1 MSKPP
6 YSDQSPYDQA
16 KELAESGLSAEDIK
30 RRLMGRGL
38 DADSAGVLAGTVG
51 AQGTELDIA
60 SMTSTSGP
68 RSSATRWNPENFV
81 VGVLMCLGGVFFSMV
96 SCSSM
101 ATTERTG
108 AGTHWVEYGALIV
121 AAACFVTG
129 LARRG

>member
-16 KELAESGLSAEDIK
+16 KELAERGLSAEDIK

-96 SCSSM
+96 SCSAQSG
-101 ATTERTG
+101 TG
-108 AGTHWVEYGALIV
+108 DGGKSWVEYGALIV